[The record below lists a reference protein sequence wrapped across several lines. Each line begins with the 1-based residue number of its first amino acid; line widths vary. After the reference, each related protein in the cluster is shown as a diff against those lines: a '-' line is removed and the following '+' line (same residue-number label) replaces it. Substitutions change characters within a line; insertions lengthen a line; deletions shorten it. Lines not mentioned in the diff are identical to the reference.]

1 MTELIKLED
10 DELIDELVKRYKEA
24 RRYSASWRKEAREMF
39 KFRAG
44 HQWTDDEL
52 AYLEQQRRPPVTF
65 NRAGTIIDAVVG
77 NEIGN
82 RQEIRYFP
90 RTLGDSAVNEVA
102 TNAVKWVRD
111 QCNAEDEES
120 DAFEDVLIGGM
131 GWVETRID
139 YDNDL
144 DGRIIMERVDPLE

>member
-1 MTELIKLED
+1 MTELIKLDD
-10 DELIDELVKRYKEA
+10 DELIDELIKRYKEA
-24 RRYSASWRKEAREMF
+24 RRYSAGWRREARDLYR
-39 KFRAG
+39 FRAG
-44 HQWTDDEL
+44 HQWTEDEL
-52 AYLEQQRRPPVTF
+52 AYLEMQRRPPVTF

-90 RTLGDSAVNEVA
+90 RTLGDSPVNEVA
-102 TNAVKWVRD
+102 TNAVRWVRD

-131 GWVETRID
+131 GWVETAS
-139 YDNDL
+139 
-144 DGRIIMERVDPLE
+144 IMTTILMAVSSWSG